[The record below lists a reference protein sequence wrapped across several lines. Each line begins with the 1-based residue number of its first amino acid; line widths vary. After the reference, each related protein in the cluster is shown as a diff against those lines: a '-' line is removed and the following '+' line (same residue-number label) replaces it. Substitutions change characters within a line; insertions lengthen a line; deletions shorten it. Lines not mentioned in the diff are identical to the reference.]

1 MSKNPIKILS
11 FLFLNLSLCLS
22 IFAADT
28 DELQGK
34 WKGGREIDGNKV
46 TFNLEIKKED
56 FRFELKD
63 ANGDTQM
70 FVKGTIKVEKQGE
83 FKTLLLRDM
92 EGGQSEND
100 IQSIDD
106 TRSFVYVTGWKTL
119 TLAGNFDRQ
128 RDNEEPTLT
137 VYRKQ

>member
-1 MSKNPIKILS
+1 MSKNSIKILS

-22 IFAADT
+22 IFAADA

-34 WKGGREIDGNKV
+34 WKANREIDGNKV
-46 TFNLEIKKED
+46 TFNLDIEKESFKFEI
-56 FRFELKD
+56 KD
-63 ANGDTQM
+63 ANGDIQM
-70 FVKGTIKVEKQGE
+70 FVKGNIKVETQGE

-100 IQSIDD
+100 LQSIDD
-106 TRSFVYVTGWKTL
+106 PRSFVYITGWKTL
-119 TLAGNFDRQ
+119 TLASNFDRQ
-128 RDNEEPTLT
+128 RDNEEAELT